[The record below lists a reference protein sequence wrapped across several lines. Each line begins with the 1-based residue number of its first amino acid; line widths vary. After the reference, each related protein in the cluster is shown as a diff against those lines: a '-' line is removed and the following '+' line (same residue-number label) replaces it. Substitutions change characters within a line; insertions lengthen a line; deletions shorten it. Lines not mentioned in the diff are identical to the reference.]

1 MADNC
6 EQISIPGLPR
16 EIGEWLR
23 RRAAE
28 EMTSRAQ
35 IVRKLVA
42 EAWRQARD
50 RGERAA

>member
-1 MADNC
+1 MAENSG
-6 EQISIPGLPR
+6 QISVPGLPS
-16 EIGEWLR
+16 EIREWLR
-23 RRAAE
+23 RRAEE